1 MRGVAITREISRS
14 IGDCQLTHLARHPID
29 LERARRQHGGYIT
42 ALKGSGW
49 EVHTLPEEP
58 DLPDS
63 VFVED
68 TAVVLDGLAVL
79 THPGSESR
87 RPEVKSIAMALS
99 TLLPV
104 ASISSAAI
112 LDGGDVLV
120 AGKRI
125 FVGMSSRSNHAGA
138 SELAE
143 LAKPLGYELEAVTVD
158 SCLHLKSA
166 VTAIDSGTLLINP
179 KWVNPDLFEGFRHV
193 EVHPD
198 EPDGANCVDLGST
211 VLYGDAYPKTKLRIQ
226 AAGFDV
232 SAIAMG
238 ELAKAEGAATCCS
251 LLVPKKVVRGK
262 LG

>member
-1 MRGVAITREISRS
+1 MRGVAITREVSRS
-14 IGDCQLTHLARHPID
+14 IRDCQLTHLARHPID
-29 LERARRQHGGYIT
+29 LERARRQHIGYIT
-42 ALKGSGW
+42 ALTESGW
-49 EVHTLPEEP
+49 EVHNLPEEP
-58 DLPDS
+58 ELPDS

-87 RPEVKSIAMALS
+87 RPEVKSIATALS

-104 ASISSAAI
+104 ASISSSAI

-120 AGKRI
+120 AGRRV

-138 SELAE
+138 AELAE
-143 LAKPLGYELEAVTVD
+143 LVKPLGYEVEAVTVT

-166 VTAIDSGTLLINP
+166 VTAIDSDTLLINP
-179 KWVNPDLFEGFRHV
+179 KWVSPNLFEGYKHV

-198 EPDGANCVDLGST
+198 ESDGANCVDLGGT
-211 VLYGDAYPKTKLRIQ
+211 VLYGDAYPKTKRRIQ

-232 SAIAMG
+232 TAIAMD

-251 LLVPKKVVRGK
+251 LLIPISFRSLV
-262 LG
+262 